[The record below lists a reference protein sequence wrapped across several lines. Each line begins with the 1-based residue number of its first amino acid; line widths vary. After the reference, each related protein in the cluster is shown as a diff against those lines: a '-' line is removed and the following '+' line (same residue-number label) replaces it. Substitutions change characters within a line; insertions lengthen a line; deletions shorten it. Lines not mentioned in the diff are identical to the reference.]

1 MPSHHT
7 QCHCI
12 YPEVNYCF
20 KFIILINEAYY
31 YHMKT
36 IIYHN
41 PRCGKSRE
49 ALSLLK
55 DNNQEVEIIEYLKD
69 TPTVKQLKDLVAL
82 LGIKPIQLIRVKEEL
97 FKPYKNQQLTDDEV
111 IDLMIQHP
119 ILIERPIVI
128 KGNKAIIGR
137 PPQLILD
144 VL

>member
-1 MPSHHT
+1 MHF
-7 QCHCI
+7 QCVI
-12 YPEVNYCF
+12 WI

-49 ALSLLK
+49 ALCLLNE
-55 DNNQEVEIIEYLKD
+55 NNQDVEIIEYLKD